1 MGHSN
6 EQHHEHPTN
15 KETLGWYK
23 EHLKN
28 GKVSEETFKREAITF
43 FNLSQENSNKSKQ
56 IFKKEIEDFVKMHV
70 NMQRKML
77 RDLLEKD
84 GGTGKNY
91 EIPPKNFREEI
102 TDEKERKK
110 IFSEVVREKMK
121 LSRKYKDWLGQN
133 CCLLPSACCLIPGK
147 ITGEKKEIAEETENQ
162 IKLVRERSSGKNI
175 FDVSTN

>member
-1 MGHSN
+1 
-6 EQHHEHPTN
+6 
-15 KETLGWYK
+15 
-23 EHLKN
+23 
-28 GKVSEETFKREAITF
+28 
-43 FNLSQENSNKSKQ
+43 
-56 IFKKEIEDFVKMHV
+56 
-70 NMQRKML
+70 ML

-91 EIPPKNFREEI
+91 EIPPKNFREEV

-121 LSRKYKDWLGQN
+121 LSQKYQDWLGQN

-147 ITGEKKEIAEETENQ
+147 IIGEKKIAEETDNQ

-175 FDVSTN
+175 FDVEKTVITECQDGTTKKSVIKETYAKVTLRKKRHQTENEVSGMKRGEFFEYF